1 MRHDPKAAA
10 RLIVA
15 GIDKYVMDAA
25 RDTIALNAS
34 IDDEC
39 AGWVRVAGPDAC
51 DMCVACASRNDLY
64 HTRTTAGGTE
74 ESKYH
79 PYCRCG
85 VVAAFGRGD
94 KLAFV
99 EPETGLPVKL
109 DREEA
114 IRRYEETVARS
125 NAPHHGKAGR
135 SKLLIDDFDGM
146 EERLEGAVSLDEL
159 MAITADIDSTVP
171 VKMRKIP
178 AYANLQKVAR
188 RKREELKGGGI
199 GRGSGKPPGKH
210 GGNGGGKPPRDYRRP
225 NFHEVKAMQ
234 EQSDRVFAM
243 LPNAERE
250 AIAGYTLDDCGPIN
264 SMLFGH
270 GDKLSEAAKK
280 RYSNRVDDIKA
291 ALQKYKLN
299 MDVIAFKGVPARRYS
314 NLKDGDTYT
323 FDGFMSTSFSHEV
336 ASRYMHDIEKEG
348 GIPLMVEIH
357 VPRDTIAMYLGN
369 NTSAELGNEFELLIR
384 NRAVVKVISKRD
396 DLMIWEVVG
405 FE

>member
-15 GIDKYVMDAA
+15 GIDKYVMDTA

-34 IDDEC
+34 VDDEC

-51 DMCVACASRNDLY
+51 DMCVACASRSDLY
-64 HTRTTAGGTE
+64 RTRTTAGGTE

-85 VVAAFGRGD
+85 VVAAFGRGN
-94 KLAFV
+94 KLTFV

-109 DREEA
+109 EREEA
-114 IRRYEETVARS
+114 IKLYQEVVAKSGVR
-125 NAPHHGKAGR
+125 HYGKGKRA
-135 SKLLIDDFDGM
+135 KLLIDDFD
-146 EERLEGAVSLDEL
+146 ELEQRIEGAASMDEL
-159 MAITADIDSTVP
+159 MAIAAEADAMVP
-171 VKMRKIP
+171 VKMRKVP

-199 GRGSGKPPGKH
+199 GGGSGKPPGRH
-210 GGNGGGKPPRDYRRP
+210 GGNGGGESPRDYRRP
-225 NFHEVKAMQ
+225 NFHEIKEMQ
-234 EQSDRVFAM
+234 EQSDRVFAT
-243 LPNAERE
+243 LSYTERD
-250 AIAGYTLDDCGPIN
+250 AIGAYTSYDCGPIN
-264 SMLFGH
+264 SLLFGH
-270 GDKLSEAAKK
+270 GSGFSDAA
-280 RYSNRVDDIKA
+280 REGYADNIA
-291 ALQKYKLN
+291 AIQNALPRFRLD
-299 MDVIAFKGVPARRYS
+299 MDAIAFKGVPARRYT

-348 GIPLMVEIH
+348 DIPLMVEIH
-357 VPRDTIAMYLGN
+357 VPRDTIAMYLGK

-384 NRAVVKVISKRD
+384 NKAVVKVVSKSD
-396 DLMIWEVVG
+396 DLMIWEVIG